1 MSRPRLVSIPLLTAV
16 AAVVSCLAAFAA
28 PAPDAP
34 AANSPAANPPAATPP
49 AAPPPAKPPAAAPK
63 GPSGPAKPT
72 NHPGVKRNLGGPG
85 DYGLRER
92 LVKRLMR
99 EPEIAAVGMGVAMVN
114 GGVVLSGTMPS
125 WAVRR
130 RALIL
135 AGSERGIINVT
146 DQMDVSRGDVKD
158 PVILKGIADVLKDR
172 ATELELK
179 DLDITVED
187 GVATLK
193 GTAKDFAARVRAE
206 EQAGTVLGVTR
217 IVNRLR
223 PMTAPIGG
231 STDVSIRKAVVAYLK
246 NYREYAYLGSL
257 EVQVKDAK
265 VTLTGS
271 MPIFIGRQQAATM
284 AALVDGVRE
293 VENRIEVDPGL
304 MSEVMIVKE
313 IP

>member
-28 PAPDAP
+28 PAADAP
-34 AANSPAANPPAATPP
+34 AANPPV
-49 AAPPPAKPPAAAPK
+49 AKPPAAAPK
-63 GPSGPAKPT
+63 GPPPPPRPK
-72 NHPGVKRNLGGPG
+72 NVPGVKRNLGGPG

-92 LVKRLMR
+92 LVKRLMH
-99 EPEIAAVGMGVAMVN
+99 EPEIAAAGMQVAMVN
-114 GGVVLSGTMPS
+114 GGVVLSGTMPT

-130 RALIL
+130 RALVI
-135 AGSERGIINVT
+135 ASSERGIINVT

-172 ATELELK
+172 TTELELK
-179 DLDITVED
+179 DLDVTVED

-193 GTAKDFAARVRAE
+193 GTTKDFASRVRAE

-223 PMTAPIGG
+223 PVTAPLGG
-231 STDVSIRKAVVAYLK
+231 STDVAIRKAVVEFLK
-246 NYREYAYLGSL
+246 NYREFPYLGSV
-257 EVQVKDAK
+257 EVQVKDAT
-265 VTLTGS
+265 VTLTGDL
-271 MPIFIGRQQAATM
+271 PLFISRQQAATM
-284 AALVDGVRE
+284 TALVGGVRE
-293 VENRIEVDPGL
+293 VVNHIQIEPGTL
-304 MSEVMIVKE
+304 PEVMIVRE